1 MCQGGDSGAC
11 PVGGVDEKW
20 DMRSSLAQLGAI
32 GPLARKMELSK
43 PDPFAGRIVEP
54 IEIVRAVAFLSSEG
68 GKRVRP
74 A

>member
-1 MCQGGDSGAC
+1 
-11 PVGGVDEKW
+11 
-20 DMRSSLAQLGAI
+20 MRSSLAQLGAI